1 MMQKM
6 TNPVS
11 FPEKDSNNTNN
22 AEPSNAGRPIK
33 FIYYDESGKFKVHP
47 DAVDALMQIK
57 GPIGVVSVCGRARQ
71 GKSFLL
77 NQLLG
82 TSTGFQVGS
91 THRPCTKGIWIWSEP
106 LKRAALDGT
115 EYSLVLLDCEGID
128 AYDQTGTYSAQ
139 IFSLAILLSS
149 LFVYNQMGVIDEAAL
164 DCLSLVSE
172 MTKHIHVKA
181 SGEKDTVPDLGHFS
195 PVFVWLL
202 RDFYLDLKEDNT
214 KITPCNYLELAL
226 RPVLGSGKD
235 VAARNKI
242 RESIRALFPNRECF
256 TLVSPL
262 NNEADLQHLDRV
274 LLDKFR
280 PEFLSGL
287 NMLAKFVFER
297 TKPKQVGG
305 TVMTGPILAGITKSF
320 LDALNRGAVPTISSS
335 WQNVEES
342 ECQKAFDTAIEV
354 YMSAFDRTKPA
365 DEVSLQE
372 VHDEAVQKSISVYNA
387 SAVGVGSARQKYE
400 VLLQNFCKK
409 AFEDYKRNAFIEAD
423 IQCLNAIQNMERKL
437 KAACQVD
444 DAQIER
450 VVIVLDSLLSEYEAS
465 VHGPAKWQKLSS
477 FLQQSLQ
484 GPILHHAKKLIDE
497 ASSDKNVLIL
507 KCSSM
512 EDKMQMLHKKLEAS
526 EKFKTEYRKS
536 YEDAI
541 NDLNKVSECYKS
553 RITDL
558 ERKCSSLEERYSS
571 SLEMLDSAK
580 QESLEWRRKYE
591 ETWNKKA
598 VKDQVKVGTMSGA
611 HEAEAR
617 LAASH
622 GQTQLA
628 WKKADEWKEKYVI
641 AVNEFKANIEKEN
654 VLLEY
659 PIEDVN
665 CREEALSAESCDS
678 LAEKQDNEIKV
689 KIAKLEEAEQ
699 KITTLNLDL
708 KGAQEKMDK
717 YELELSALKLQLKN
731 LTDKYESVKTVAHA
745 LEMQAQIL
753 VQDRTQME
761 QKYLTESK
769 RFEEANERCKV
780 TAEEVKVANKFV
792 ETAQSDVLAAQN
804 SKWDASQIAIE
815 RLAQMETAQKQI
827 EDLERQK
834 VDLTSEV
841 DRLRISEVN
850 AISRVALLEAMVK
863 ERDQELEALKMKC
876 EQRLS
881 SVLGENIMANGPSL
895 HAELQQRKLVSPQVE
910 LSPDHSN
917 ETALGSE
924 MKTIAWGKRSRLKV
938 LSAGQDSVQDM
949 DIDEEIARESKKP
962 KMALQ
967 KCTTTEVENSDV
979 KANEDSEDRKAGSRS
994 YVRLTVLKMQQEL
1007 TELGFGGDLL
1017 ELKSSKKKDVY
1028 ALYKRLVLKK

>member
-1 MMQKM
+1 M

-164 DCLSLVSE
+164 DCLSLVSK

-274 LLDKFR
+274 LLDNFR

-365 DEVSLQE
+365 DEVSLRE

-444 DAQIER
+444 DAKIER

-678 LAEKQDNEIKV
+678 LAEKDKEIKV

-731 LTDKYESVKTVAHA
+731 LSDKYESVKTVAHA

-850 AISRVALLEAMVK
+850 SISRVALLEAMVK

>member
-1 MMQKM
+1 MMQKI
-6 TNPVS
+6 TNLVS
-11 FPEKDSNNTNN
+11 FPEKDSNNTIDT
-22 AEPSNAGRPIK
+22 EPSNAGRPIK

-82 TSTGFQVGS
+82 RSTGFQVGS
-91 THRPCTKGIWIWSEP
+91 THQPCTKGIWIWSEP
-106 LKRAALDGT
+106 LKRAALGGT

-181 SGEKDTVPDLGHFS
+181 SGEKETVPDLGHFS

-202 RDFYLDLKEDNT
+202 RDFCLDLKEDNT

-226 RPVLGSGKD
+226 RPVLGSRKD

-274 LLDKFR
+274 LLDKYR

-305 TVMTGPILAGITKSF
+305 TVMTGPILVGITKSF
-320 LDALNRGAVPTISSS
+320 LDSLNRGAVPTISSS

-354 YMSAFDRTKPA
+354 YKSAFDRTKPA
-365 DEVSLQE
+365 DEVSLRE
-372 VHDEAVQKSISVYNA
+372 EHDEAVQKSISVYNA

-409 AFEDYKRNAFIEAD
+409 AFEDYKRNEFIEAD

-444 DAQIER
+444 DAKIER

-484 GPILHHAKKLIDE
+484 DPILHHAKKLIDE

-665 CREEALSAESCDS
+665 CREEALSAELCNS
-678 LAEKQDNEIKV
+678 LAEKDKEIKV

-761 QKYLTESK
+761 QKYLSESK

-804 SKWDASQIAIE
+804 SKWDASQLAIE
-815 RLAQMETAQKQI
+815 RLARMETAQKQI

-834 VDLTSEV
+834 VDLASEV
-841 DRLRISEVN
+841 DRLRISEVD

-881 SVLGENIMANGPSL
+881 SMLGQNIMANGPSL

-924 MKTIAWGKRSRLKV
+924 METIAWGKRSRLKV

-949 DIDEEIARESKKP
+949 DIDEEIARESKKQ

>member
-82 TSTGFQVGS
+82 RSTGFQVGS

-128 AYDQTGTYSAQ
+128 AYDQTGTHSAQ
-139 IFSLAILLSS
+139 ILSLAILLSS
-149 LFVYNQMGVIDEAAL
+149 LFVYNQMGVIDEAAF

-226 RPVLGSGKD
+226 RPVLDSGKD
-235 VAARNKI
+235 AAARNKI

-354 YMSAFDRTKPA
+354 YMSAFDRTKLA
-365 DEVSLQE
+365 DEVSLRE

-387 SAVGVGSARQKYE
+387 SAVGAGSARQKYE

-444 DAQIER
+444 DAKIER
-450 VVIVLDSLLSEYEAS
+450 VVMVLDSLLSEYEAS

-507 KCSSM
+507 KRSSM

-641 AVNEFKANIEKEN
+641 AVNELKANIEKEN

-678 LAEKQDNEIKV
+678 LAEKDKEIKV

-753 VQDRTQME
+753 VQDGTQME

-804 SKWDASQIAIE
+804 SKWDASQLAIE

-881 SVLGENIMANGPSL
+881 SMLGENIMANGPSL

-924 MKTIAWGKRSRLKV
+924 MKTIARGKRSRLKV

-949 DIDEEIARESKKP
+949 DIDEEIARESKIP

-967 KCTTTEVENSDV
+967 KCTTTEIENSDV

>member
-1 MMQKM
+1 MMQKI
-6 TNPVS
+6 TNLVS
-11 FPEKDSNNTNN
+11 FPEKDSNNTIDT
-22 AEPSNAGRPIK
+22 EPSNAGRPIK

-82 TSTGFQVGS
+82 RSTGFQVGS
-91 THRPCTKGIWIWSEP
+91 THQPCTKGIWIWSEP
-106 LKRAALDGT
+106 LKRAALGGT
-115 EYSLVLLDCEGID
+115 ECSLVLLDCEGID

-181 SGEKDTVPDLGHFS
+181 SGEKETVPDLGHFS

-226 RPVLGSGKD
+226 RPVLGSRKD

-274 LLDKFR
+274 LLDKYR

-305 TVMTGPILAGITKSF
+305 TVMTGPILVGITKSF
-320 LDALNRGAVPTISSS
+320 LDSLNRGAVPTISSS

-342 ECQKAFDTAIEV
+342 ECQKAFNTAIEV

-365 DEVSLQE
+365 DEVSLRE

-409 AFEDYKRNAFIEAD
+409 AFEDYKRNEFIEAD

-444 DAQIER
+444 DAKIER

-484 GPILHHAKKLIDE
+484 DPILHHAKKLIDE

-654 VLLEY
+654 VMLEY

-665 CREEALSAESCDS
+665 CREEALSAELCNS
-678 LAEKQDNEIKV
+678 LAEKDKEIKV

-699 KITTLNLDL
+699 KINTLNLDL

-753 VQDRTQME
+753 VQDGTQME

-804 SKWDASQIAIE
+804 SKLDASQLAIE

-834 VDLTSEV
+834 VDLASEV
-841 DRLRISEVN
+841 DRLRISEVD

-863 ERDQELEALKMKC
+863 ERDQELEALKTKC

-881 SVLGENIMANGPSL
+881 SMLGQNIMANGPSL

-910 LSPDHSN
+910 FSPDHSN

-924 MKTIAWGKRSRLKV
+924 METIAWGKRSRLKV

-949 DIDEEIARESKKP
+949 DFDEEIARESKKQ

>member
-1 MMQKM
+1 MMQRM
-6 TNPVS
+6 SNLVS
-11 FPEKDSNNTNN
+11 FPEKDSSNTNN
-22 AEPSNAGRPIK
+22 AEPSSAGRPIK

-71 GKSFLL
+71 GKSFLM

-82 TSTGFQVGS
+82 RSTGFQVGS
-91 THRPCTKGIWIWSEP
+91 TNRPCTKGIWIWSAP

-128 AYDQTGTYSAQ
+128 AYDQTGTHSAQ

-164 DCLSLVSE
+164 DCLSLVTE

-181 SGEKDTVPDLGHFS
+181 SGEKDTVRDLGHFS

-202 RDFYLDLKEDNT
+202 RDFYLDLKADNT
-214 KITPCNYLELAL
+214 KITPCDYLELAL
-226 RPVLGSGKD
+226 RPVLGSRKD

-242 RESIRALFPNRECF
+242 RESIRALFPIRECF

-280 PEFLSGL
+280 PEFLSGI
-287 NMLAKFVFER
+287 NMLAKFVSER

-320 LDALNRGAVPTISSS
+320 LDALNSGAVPTISSS
-335 WQNVEES
+335 WQNVEEL
-342 ECQKAFDTAIEV
+342 ECQRAFNTAITVYMPAFDC
-354 YMSAFDRTKPA
+354 TKPA
-365 DEVSLQE
+365 DEVSLRDA
-372 VHDEAVQKSISVYNA
+372 HDEAVQKSISVYNA
-387 SAVGVGSARQKYE
+387 IAVGVGSARQKHE
-400 VLLQNFCKK
+400 VLLQNFCKI
-409 AFEDYKRNAFIEAD
+409 AFEDYKTNAFIEAD

-444 DAQIER
+444 DAKIER
-450 VVIVLDSLLSEYEAS
+450 VAIVLDNLLSEYEAS

-507 KCSSM
+507 KCCSM

-526 EKFKTEYRKS
+526 EKFKTEYQNH

-558 ERKCSSLEERYSS
+558 ERKYNALEERYSS

-580 QESLEWRRKYE
+580 QESLKWRRKYE
-591 ETWNKKA
+591 ETWNKKE
-598 VKDQVKVGTMSGA
+598 VKDQVKVGAMSGA
-611 HEAEAR
+611 HEAEVR
-617 LAASH
+617 LAAAH
-622 GQTQLA
+622 GQTQFA
-628 WKKADEWKEKYVI
+628 WEKANERKEKYVI
-641 AVNEFKANIEKEN
+641 ANNEFKANIEKAN
-654 VLLEY
+654 ILLEY

-665 CREEALSAESCDS
+665 CREEALRAELCNS
-678 LAEKQDNEIKV
+678 LAEKDKEIKV
-689 KIAKLEEAEQ
+689 EKGKLEEAEK
-699 KITTLNLDL
+699 KITTLSLDL
-708 KGAQEKMDK
+708 KGAQEKIDK

-731 LTDKYESVKTVAHA
+731 LTDKYESVKTAAHA

-753 VQDRTQME
+753 VQDGTQME
-761 QKYLTESK
+761 QKYLTESR

-804 SKWDASQIAIE
+804 SKWDASQLAIE

-834 VDLTSEV
+834 VDLTCEV

-863 ERDQELEALKMKC
+863 ERDQEVEALKMKC

-881 SVLGENIMANGPSL
+881 SILGENIMANGSL
-895 HAELQQRKLVSPQVE
+895 HADPQQRKLVSPHVE
-910 LSPDHSN
+910 LSPDFSN
-917 ETALGSE
+917 ETALDSE
-924 MKTIAWGKRSRLKV
+924 MKTNAWGKRSRLEV
-938 LSAGQDSVQDM
+938 LNAGQDSVQDM
-949 DIDEEIARESKKP
+949 DINEEIARESKKP
-962 KMALQ
+962 KMALK

-979 KANEDSEDRKAGSRS
+979 KANEDSDDRKAGSRS

-1007 TELGFGGDLL
+1007 AELGFGADLL

>member
-1 MMQKM
+1 MMQKI
-6 TNPVS
+6 TNLVS
-11 FPEKDSNNTNN
+11 FPEKDSNNTIDT
-22 AEPSNAGRPIK
+22 EPSNAGRPIK

-57 GPIGVVSVCGRARQ
+57 GPIGVVSVCGRAKQ

-82 TSTGFQVGS
+82 RSTGFQVGS
-91 THRPCTKGIWIWSEP
+91 THQPCTKGIWIWSEP
-106 LKRAALDGT
+106 LKRAALGGT

-181 SGEKDTVPDLGHFS
+181 SGEKETVPDLGHFS

-202 RDFYLDLKEDNT
+202 RDFCLDLKEDNT

-226 RPVLGSGKD
+226 RPVLGSRKD

-274 LLDKFR
+274 LLDKYR

-305 TVMTGPILAGITKSF
+305 TVMTGPILVGITKSF
-320 LDALNRGAVPTISSS
+320 LDSLNRGAVPTISSS

-354 YMSAFDRTKPA
+354 YKSAFDRTKPA
-365 DEVSLQE
+365 DEVSLRE
-372 VHDEAVQKSISVYNA
+372 EHDEAVQKSISVYNA

-409 AFEDYKRNAFIEAD
+409 AFEDYKRNEFIEAD

-444 DAQIER
+444 DAKIER

-484 GPILHHAKKLIDE
+484 DPILHHAKKLIDE

-665 CREEALSAESCDS
+665 CREEALSAELCNS
-678 LAEKQDNEIKV
+678 LAEKDKEIKV

-708 KGAQEKMDK
+708 KGSQEKMDK

-761 QKYLTESK
+761 QKYLSESK

-804 SKWDASQIAIE
+804 SKWDASQLAIE

-834 VDLTSEV
+834 VDLASEV
-841 DRLRISEVN
+841 DRLRISEVD

-863 ERDQELEALKMKC
+863 ERDQELEALKTKC

-881 SVLGENIMANGPSL
+881 SMLGQNIMANGPSL

-924 MKTIAWGKRSRLKV
+924 METIAWGKRSRLKV

-949 DIDEEIARESKKP
+949 DIDEEIARESKKQ

>member
-1 MMQKM
+1 MMQKI
-6 TNPVS
+6 TNLVS
-11 FPEKDSNNTNN
+11 FPEKDSNNTIDT
-22 AEPSNAGRPIK
+22 EPSNAGRPIK

-57 GPIGVVSVCGRARQ
+57 GPIGVVSVCGRAKQ

-82 TSTGFQVGS
+82 RSTGFQVGS
-91 THRPCTKGIWIWSEP
+91 THQPCTKGIWIWSEP
-106 LKRAALDGT
+106 LKRAALGGT

-181 SGEKDTVPDLGHFS
+181 SGEKETVPDLGHFS

-226 RPVLGSGKD
+226 RPVLGSRKD

-274 LLDKFR
+274 LLDKYR

-305 TVMTGPILAGITKSF
+305 TVMTGPILVGITKSF
-320 LDALNRGAVPTISSS
+320 LDSLNRGAVPTISSS

-354 YMSAFDRTKPA
+354 YKSAFDRTKPA
-365 DEVSLQE
+365 DEVSLRE
-372 VHDEAVQKSISVYNA
+372 EHDEAVQKSISVYNA

-409 AFEDYKRNAFIEAD
+409 AFEDYKRNEFIEAD

-444 DAQIER
+444 DAKIER

-484 GPILHHAKKLIDE
+484 DPILHHAKKLIDE

-665 CREEALSAESCDS
+665 CREEALSAELCNS
-678 LAEKQDNEIKV
+678 LAEKQDKEIKV

-708 KGAQEKMDK
+708 KVC
-717 YELELSALKLQLKN
+717 S
-731 LTDKYESVKTVAHA
+731 
-745 LEMQAQIL
+745 I
-753 VQDRTQME
+753 
-761 QKYLTESK
+761 
-769 RFEEANERCKV
+769 
-780 TAEEVKVANKFV
+780 
-792 ETAQSDVLAAQN
+792 
-804 SKWDASQIAIE
+804 
-815 RLAQMETAQKQI
+815 
-827 EDLERQK
+827 
-834 VDLTSEV
+834 TS
-841 DRLRISEVN
+841 I
-850 AISRVALLEAMVK
+850 I
-863 ERDQELEALKMKC
+863 C
-876 EQRLS
+876 
-881 SVLGENIMANGPSL
+881 
-895 HAELQQRKLVSPQVE
+895 
-910 LSPDHSN
+910 
-917 ETALGSE
+917 
-924 MKTIAWGKRSRLKV
+924 
-938 LSAGQDSVQDM
+938 
-949 DIDEEIARESKKP
+949 
-962 KMALQ
+962 
-967 KCTTTEVENSDV
+967 
-979 KANEDSEDRKAGSRS
+979 
-994 YVRLTVLKMQQEL
+994 
-1007 TELGFGGDLL
+1007 
-1017 ELKSSKKKDVY
+1017 
-1028 ALYKRLVLKK
+1028 

>member
-1 MMQKM
+1 MMQKI
-6 TNPVS
+6 TNLVS
-11 FPEKDSNNTNN
+11 FPEKDSNNTIDT
-22 AEPSNAGRPIK
+22 EPSNAGRPIK

-57 GPIGVVSVCGRARQ
+57 GPIGVVSVCGRAKQ

-82 TSTGFQVGS
+82 RSTGFQVGS
-91 THRPCTKGIWIWSEP
+91 THQPCTKGIWIWSEP
-106 LKRAALDGT
+106 LKRAALGGT
-115 EYSLVLLDCEGID
+115 ECSLVLLDCEGID

-181 SGEKDTVPDLGHFS
+181 SGEKETVPDLGHFS

-226 RPVLGSGKD
+226 RPVLGSRKD

-274 LLDKFR
+274 LLDKYR

-305 TVMTGPILAGITKSF
+305 TVMTGPILVGITKSF
-320 LDALNRGAVPTISSS
+320 LDSLNRGAVPTISSS

-354 YMSAFDRTKPA
+354 YKSAFDRTKPA
-365 DEVSLQE
+365 DEVSLRE
-372 VHDEAVQKSISVYNA
+372 EHDEAVQKSISVYNA

-409 AFEDYKRNAFIEAD
+409 AFEDYKRNEFIEAD

-444 DAQIER
+444 DAKIER

-654 VLLEY
+654 VMLEY

-665 CREEALSAESCDS
+665 CREEALSAELCNS
-678 LAEKQDNEIKV
+678 LAEKDKEIKV

-699 KITTLNLDL
+699 KINTLNLDL

-753 VQDRTQME
+753 VQDGTQME

-804 SKWDASQIAIE
+804 SKWDASQLAIE

-834 VDLTSEV
+834 VDLASEV
-841 DRLRISEVN
+841 DRLRISEVD

-881 SVLGENIMANGPSL
+881 SMLGKNIMANGPSL

-924 MKTIAWGKRSRLKV
+924 METIAWGKRSRLKV

-949 DIDEEIARESKKP
+949 DIDEEIARESKKQ

>member
-1 MMQKM
+1 M

-274 LLDKFR
+274 LLDNFR

-365 DEVSLQE
+365 DEVSLRE

-678 LAEKQDNEIKV
+678 LAEKDNEIKV

-731 LTDKYESVKTVAHA
+731 LSDKYESVKTVAHA

-841 DRLRISEVN
+841 DRLSISEVN

-881 SVLGENIMANGPSL
+881 SMLGENIMANGPSL

>member
-1 MMQKM
+1 MMQRM
-6 TNPVS
+6 SNLVS
-11 FPEKDSNNTNN
+11 FPEKDSSNTNN
-22 AEPSNAGRPIK
+22 AEPSSAGRPIK

-71 GKSFLL
+71 GKSFLM

-82 TSTGFQVGS
+82 RSTGFQVGS
-91 THRPCTKGIWIWSEP
+91 TNGPCTKGIWIWSAP
-106 LKRAALDGT
+106 LKRAAMDGT

-128 AYDQTGTYSAQ
+128 AYDQTGTHSAQ

-164 DCLSLVSE
+164 DCLSLVTE

-181 SGEKDTVPDLGHFS
+181 SGEKETVRDLGHFS

-202 RDFYLDLKEDNT
+202 RDFYLDLKADNT
-214 KITPCNYLELAL
+214 KITPCDYLELAL
-226 RPVLGSGKD
+226 RPVLGSRKD

-242 RESIRALFPNRECF
+242 RESIRAFFPIRECF

-262 NNEADLQHLDRV
+262 NNEADLKHLDRV

-280 PEFLSGL
+280 PEFLSGI

-320 LDALNRGAVPTISSS
+320 LDALNSGAVPTISSS

-342 ECQKAFDTAIEV
+342 ECQRAFDTAIKV
-354 YMSAFDRTKPA
+354 YMSAFDCTKPA
-365 DEVSLQE
+365 DEVCLRDA
-372 VHDEAVQKSISVYNA
+372 HDEAVQKSISVYNA
-387 SAVGVGSARQKYE
+387 IAVGVGSARQKHE

-409 AFEDYKRNAFIEAD
+409 AFEDYKTNAFIEAD

-444 DAQIER
+444 DAKIER
-450 VVIVLDSLLSEYEAS
+450 VAIVLDNLLSEYEAS

-507 KCSSM
+507 KCCSM

-526 EKFKTEYRKS
+526 EKFKTEYQNH

-558 ERKCSSLEERYSS
+558 ERKHNALEERYSS

-580 QESLEWRRKYE
+580 QESLTWRRKYE
-591 ETWNKKA
+591 ETWNKKE

-611 HEAEAR
+611 HEAEVR
-617 LAASH
+617 LAAAH
-622 GQTQLA
+622 GQTQFA
-628 WKKADEWKEKYVI
+628 WEKANERKEKYVI
-641 AVNEFKANIEKEN
+641 ANNEFKANIEKAN
-654 VLLEY
+654 ILLEY

-665 CREEALSAESCDS
+665 CREEALRAELCNS
-678 LAEKQDNEIKV
+678 LAEKDKEIKV
-689 KIAKLEEAEQ
+689 EIGKLEDAEK
-699 KITTLNLDL
+699 KITTLSLDL
-708 KGAQEKMDK
+708 KGAQEKIDK

-731 LTDKYESVKTVAHA
+731 LTDKYESVKTAAHA

-753 VQDRTQME
+753 VQDGTQME
-761 QKYLTESK
+761 QKYLTESR

-804 SKWDASQIAIE
+804 SKWDASQLAIE
-815 RLAQMETAQKQI
+815 RLVQMETAQKQI

-834 VDLTSEV
+834 GDLTCEV

-863 ERDQELEALKMKC
+863 ERDQEVEALKMKC
-876 EQRLS
+876 EKRLS
-881 SVLGENIMANGPSL
+881 SMLGENIMANGSL
-895 HAELQQRKLVSPQVE
+895 HADPQQRKLVSPQVE
-910 LSPDHSN
+910 LSPDCSN
-917 ETALGSE
+917 ETALDSE
-924 MKTIAWGKRSRLKV
+924 MKTNAWGKRSRLEV
-938 LSAGQDSVQDM
+938 LNAGQDSVQDM
-949 DIDEEIARESKKP
+949 DINEEIARESKKP
-962 KMALQ
+962 KMALK

-979 KANEDSEDRKAGSRS
+979 KANEDSDDRKAGSRS

-1007 TELGFGGDLL
+1007 AELGFAADLL

>member
-1 MMQKM
+1 MMQRM
-6 TNPVS
+6 SNLVS
-11 FPEKDSNNTNN
+11 FPKKDSSNTNN
-22 AEPSNAGRPIK
+22 AEPSSAGRPIK
-33 FIYYDESGKFKVHP
+33 FISYDESGKFKVHP

-71 GKSFLL
+71 GKSFLM

-82 TSTGFQVGS
+82 RSTGFQVGS
-91 THRPCTKGIWIWSEP
+91 TNRPCTKGIWIWSAP

-128 AYDQTGTYSAQ
+128 AYDQTGTHSAQ

-164 DCLSLVSE
+164 DCLSLVTE

-181 SGEKDTVPDLGHFS
+181 SGEKDTVRDLGHFS

-202 RDFYLDLKEDNT
+202 RDFYLDLKADNT
-214 KITPCNYLELAL
+214 KITPCDYLELAL
-226 RPVLGSGKD
+226 RPVLGSRKD

-242 RESIRALFPNRECF
+242 RESIRALFPIRECF

-262 NNEADLQHLDRV
+262 NNEADLKHLDRV

-280 PEFLSGL
+280 PEFLSGI

-320 LDALNRGAVPTISSS
+320 LDALNSGSVPTISSS
-335 WQNVEES
+335 WQNLEES
-342 ECQKAFDTAIEV
+342 ECQRAFDTAIKV
-354 YMSAFDRTKPA
+354 YMSAFDCTKPA
-365 DEVSLQE
+365 DEVSLRDA
-372 VHDEAVQKSISVYNA
+372 HDEAVQKSISVYNA
-387 SAVGVGSARQKYE
+387 IAVGVGSARQKHE

-409 AFEDYKRNAFIEAD
+409 AFEDYKTNAFIEAD

-444 DAQIER
+444 DAKIER
-450 VVIVLDSLLSEYEAS
+450 VAIVLDNLLSEYEAS

-507 KCSSM
+507 KCCSM

-526 EKFKTEYRKS
+526 EKFKTEYQNH

-558 ERKCSSLEERYSS
+558 ERKYNALEERYSS

-580 QESLEWRRKYE
+580 QESLKWRRKYE
-591 ETWNKKA
+591 ETWNKKE

-611 HEAEAR
+611 HEAEVR
-617 LAASH
+617 LAAAH
-622 GQTQLA
+622 GQTQFA
-628 WKKADEWKEKYVI
+628 WEKANERKEKYVI
-641 AVNEFKANIEKEN
+641 ANNEFKANIGKAN
-654 VLLEY
+654 ILLEY

-665 CREEALSAESCDS
+665 CREEALRAELCNS
-678 LAEKQDNEIKV
+678 LAEKDKEIKV
-689 KIAKLEEAEQ
+689 EIGKLEEAEK
-699 KITTLNLDL
+699 KITTLSLDL
-708 KGAQEKMDK
+708 KGAKEKMDK
-717 YELELSALKLQLKN
+717 YELEISALKLQLKN
-731 LTDKYESVKTVAHA
+731 LTDKYESVKTAAHA
-745 LEMQAQIL
+745 LEMQTQIL
-753 VQDRTQME
+753 VQDGTQME
-761 QKYLTESK
+761 QKYLTESR

-804 SKWDASQIAIE
+804 SKWDASQLAIE

-834 VDLTSEV
+834 VDLTCEV
-841 DRLRISEVN
+841 DRLRISEVS

-863 ERDQELEALKMKC
+863 ERDQEVEALKMKC

-881 SVLGENIMANGPSL
+881 SMLGENIMANGSL
-895 HAELQQRKLVSPQVE
+895 HADLQQRKLVSPQVE
-910 LSPDHSN
+910 LSPDCSN
-917 ETALGSE
+917 ETALDSE
-924 MKTIAWGKRSRLKV
+924 MKTNAWGKRSRLEV
-938 LSAGQDSVQDM
+938 LNAGQDSVQDM
-949 DIDEEIARESKKP
+949 DINEEIASESKKP
-962 KMALQ
+962 KMALK

-979 KANEDSEDRKAGSRS
+979 KANEDSDDRKAGSRS

-1007 TELGFGGDLL
+1007 AELGFGADLL

>member
-1 MMQKM
+1 M

-164 DCLSLVSE
+164 DCLSLVSK

-274 LLDKFR
+274 LLDNFR

-305 TVMTGPILAGITKSF
+305 TAMTGPILAGITKSF

-387 SAVGVGSARQKYE
+387 SAVGVGSARQKYD
-400 VLLQNFCKK
+400 LQNFCKK

-678 LAEKQDNEIKV
+678 LAEKDKEIKV

-881 SVLGENIMANGPSL
+881 SMLGENIMANGPSL

>member
-287 NMLAKFVFER
+287 NMLAKVVFER

-365 DEVSLQE
+365 DEVSLRE

-444 DAQIER
+444 DAKIER

-678 LAEKQDNEIKV
+678 LAEKDKEIKV

-881 SVLGENIMANGPSL
+881 SMLGENIMANGPSL